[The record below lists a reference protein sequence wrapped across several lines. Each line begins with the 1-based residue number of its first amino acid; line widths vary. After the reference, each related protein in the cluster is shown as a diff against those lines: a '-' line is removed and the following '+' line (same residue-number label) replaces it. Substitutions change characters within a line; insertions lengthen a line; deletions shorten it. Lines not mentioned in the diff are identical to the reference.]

1 MLQLRTNN
9 YEFASLISSEYR
21 RFDYNL
27 RGATCV
33 PDVGYIR
40 SIYVECALAPLV
52 FNEIGIYQQS
62 YGLNDNY
69 TIQNAIAD
77 IEEVYS
83 NLSQTRL
90 GLLRIYTN
98 KVDETYDNLTSDL
111 FTLPPTA
118 VQELYNKCMDQVKL
132 RENLNNTIKTK
143 IKLMKGKHIIVLV
156 TNYSD
161 VDQASDY
168 YLTLGLIPVLFQ
180 DWKDK
185 FNELELEYFKV
196 LVNRSQVKRISNVKA
211 HKAFENIV
219 LSNKYRNLLYT
230 IRLITTIENIVTNRI
245 NSTRRT
251 IQDSDQR
258 ATMLLQ
264 QYQDIKNKYYEAS
277 ITLSNLEKS
286 REDVIEELNTAINME
301 GIVDVQQYNDT
312 TLKITLCAPAT
323 FFNTDEAELVVN
335 NMRDNWVK
343 RLFNDVFVEQKYK
356 MMIVSEFYFSYTE
369 GRRFQEPSEVDIA
382 VLTKYNAMYNP
393 HTYFFRCL
401 GDYKPQLIDAQAK
414 QDLLIFNN
422 LALASVKSINFR
434 DGAVI
439 NRWKD
444 TLYSYSE
451 NNNHQS
457 NMIMNIKC
465 LIDEKGKS
473 YSFNDLYFPP
483 AVELEPTELDVEEL

>member
-9 YEFASLISSEYR
+9 YEFDSLISNEYR
-21 RFDYNL
+21 RFDYSL
-27 RGATCV
+27 RGATHV
-33 PDVGYIR
+33 PGVGYIR
-40 SIYVECALAPLV
+40 SKHVECALAPLA

-62 YGLNDNY
+62 YGLNDTY

-77 IEEVYS
+77 IEEVYTH
-83 NLSQTRL
+83 LSQTRL
-90 GLLRIYTN
+90 GILRIYTD

-111 FTLPPTA
+111 FTSPPTA

-132 RENLNNTIKTK
+132 RENLEGDAKTK
-143 IKLMKGKHIIVLV
+143 IKLMRGKHIVVLV
-156 TNYSD
+156 TNYPD
-161 VDQASDY
+161 DNQASDY
-168 YLTLGLIPVLFQ
+168 YLTLGLVPVLFQ

-185 FNELELEYFKV
+185 FNELELDYFKV
-196 LVNRSQVKRISNVKA
+196 LVNRSQVKRISNVKP
-211 HKAFENIV
+211 HEAFENIMF
-219 LSNKYRNLLYT
+219 SNKYRNLLSSM
-230 IRLITTIENIVTNRI
+230 RLRTTIENIVASRI
-245 NSTRRT
+245 SNARRT
-251 IQDSDQR
+251 VQDSDQR

-264 QYQDIKNKYYEAS
+264 QYQDIKAKYYEAS

-286 REDVIEELNTAINME
+286 REDVIEELNIAINME
-301 GIVDVQQYNDT
+301 GIVDAQQYDNA
-312 TLKITLCAPAT
+312 TLKIILCAPAT

-369 GRRFQEPSEVDIA
+369 GRRFQGPGEIDTA
-382 VLTKYNAMYNP
+382 LLTRYNAMYNP

-401 GDYKPQLIDAQAK
+401 GDYNPQLIDAQAK
-414 QDLLIFNN
+414 QDLLMFNN

-444 TLYSYSE
+444 ALYSYSE
-451 NNNHQS
+451 NNNYQS
-457 NMIMNIKC
+457 NMIMNMKC
-465 LIDEKGKS
+465 LIDEEGKS
-473 YSFNDLYFPP
+473 HSFNDIYFPP
-483 AVELEPTELDVEEL
+483 AVELEVEEL